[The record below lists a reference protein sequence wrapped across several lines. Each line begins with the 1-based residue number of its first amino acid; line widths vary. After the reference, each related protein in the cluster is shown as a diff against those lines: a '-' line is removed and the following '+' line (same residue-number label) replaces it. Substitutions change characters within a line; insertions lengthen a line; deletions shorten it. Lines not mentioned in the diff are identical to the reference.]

1 MTTPVSTKPKT
12 TFDIKLHRDDSSVER
27 VTVTVH
33 KLPRIIVWDGHYF
46 QKGCK
51 GWYEYEQVSGEDLS
65 NITETNSDRIS
76 EHQLKTST

>member
-1 MTTPVSTKPKT
+1 MTTPASTKPKT
-12 TFDIKLHRDDSSVER
+12 TFDIELQRYDLSAKR

-46 QKGCK
+46 KKVGK
-51 GWYEYEQVSGEDLS
+51 DWYEQVSGEDLS

-76 EHQLKTST
+76 AHQLKAST